1 MDQVR
6 IIVDNDVN
14 QRIDKYLL
22 NHLDN
27 VTRSQIQLMIA
38 ARDIKVN
45 NEEARASY
53 KPRRGDVIEITIRE
67 QIPQDILPEPIPLD
81 IIYEDDDIIIVN
93 KPQGLVVHPATGN
106 YSGTLVNA
114 LMHHCQQL
122 SNVNGIIRAG
132 IVHRIDKDTSGLLV
146 ACKTD
151 DAHRRVSMQFKK
163 KLVTRVYETLVHGV
177 IVHDTGRIDAP
188 IGRHLD
194 NRKLMAVTAGGKPAV
209 THFKVIERFAGHTR
223 LELRLETGRTHQIR
237 VHLQYIGYPVVG
249 DPYYG
254 AKKAENKNG
263 QFLHAK
269 ILGIYHPRT
278 GEFMQW
284 EAPPPDYFQ
293 EYLEL
298 LRSREQS

>member
-1 MDQVR
+1 MDQIR
-6 IIVDNDVN
+6 LIVDSDAN
-14 QRIDKYLL
+14 QRIDKYLQY
-22 NHLDN
+22 HLDN
-27 VTRSQIQLMIA
+27 ITRTQIQLMIA
-38 ARDIKVN
+38 ARDVKVN
-45 NEEARASY
+45 NEEVRPSY
-53 KPRRGDVIEITIRE
+53 KPRKGDVIVVNIRE
-67 QIPQDILPEPIPLD
+67 KVPQDVLPEPIPLD
-81 IIYEDDDIIIVN
+81 IYYEDDDIIIIN

-114 LMHHCQQL
+114 LMYHCQEL

-146 ACKTD
+146 ACKND
-151 DAHRRVSMQFKK
+151 EAHRRVSLQFKK

-177 IVHDTGRIDAP
+177 IAHDTGRIDAP
-188 IGRHLD
+188 IGRHPD
-194 NRKLMAVTAGGKPAV
+194 NRKLMAVVTGGKPAV
-209 THFKVIERFAGHTR
+209 TYFKVVERLANHTR

-254 AKKAENKNG
+254 TKQDEVKSG

-269 ILGIYHPRT
+269 VLGLYHPRT

-284 EAPPPDYFQ
+284 EAPLPDYFR
-293 EYLEL
+293 EYLES

>member
-1 MDQVR
+1 
-6 IIVDNDVN
+6 
-14 QRIDKYLL
+14 
-22 NHLDN
+22 
-27 VTRSQIQLMIA
+27 MIA

-254 AKKAENKNG
+254 AKKDENKNG